1 MKASSSSISLMN
13 LELDKECFICLDSAP
28 NRFGE
33 HVMHPFTL
41 TQCGCRFTVHP
52 RCWREWMRA
61 RNMCP
66 ICRRPIMTIRVPP
79 VTQIVVEVEEDDTIQ
94 RKSMVCMITCIFI
107 VIVIILVFILGKY

>member
-1 MKASSSSISLMN
+1 MN

-28 NRFGE
+28 NRFDE

-66 ICRRPIMTIRVPP
+66 ICRRPIMKIRIPP
-79 VTQIVVEVEEDDTIQ
+79 PTAIVVEVEDTEVIQ
-94 RKSMVCMITCIFI
+94 KNSIFFMITCIVIAI
-107 VIVIILVFILGKY
+107 VIVITLVVFGKYQ

>member
-1 MKASSSSISLMN
+1 MKASNSSNSLMN

-28 NRFGE
+28 NRFDE

-41 TQCGCRFTVHP
+41 KQCGCRFTVHP

-66 ICRRPIMTIRVPP
+66 ICRRPIMKIRVPP
-79 VTQIVVEVEEDDTIQ
+79 PTAIVVEVEDTEIIQ
-94 RKSMVCMITCIFI
+94 KNSILCMITCIVI
-107 VIVIILVFILGKY
+107 VIVITLVFIFVK